1 MSYQALPGFVNDP
14 PGSVT
19 LTSSRRAVI
28 HRPVNKSIRSYLWNV
43 DDSAFKLIEILFLFP
58 DPNNSTSS
66 QVKETKNDKPM
77 HNTNAKLV
85 RALTNNLTESRPSGA
100 EVNRGNI
107 IFVRGAKTSDGGHIL
122 LRTDSLQ
129 TSKTSLVLD
138 EGDHGKLGQIFIQ
151 QSDIAEG
158 VLLQSVKRLGGGTPI
173 FLLSG
178 NDNGNGHFLI
188 QTTSAE
194 DVHSVADIGEEQGGD
209 NILLQALEGL
219 HDNETSSTR
228 GISTPIGSGKA
239 LRKDDSR
246 LEESISKR

>member
-1 MSYQALPGFVNDP
+1 MN
-14 PGSVT
+14 
-19 LTSSRRAVI
+19 
-28 HRPVNKSIRSYLWNV
+28 
-43 DDSAFKLIEILFLFP
+43 
-58 DPNNSTSS
+58 DPNNPTSS

-85 RALTNNLTESRPSGA
+85 RALTNNLTETRPSGA

-122 LRTDSLQ
+122 LRTESVPA
-129 TSKTSLVLD
+129 SKTSLVLE

-151 QSDIAEG
+151 QGDLAEG
-158 VLLQSVKRLGGGTPI
+158 VLLQSVKRLGSGTPI

-194 DVHSVADIGEEQGGD
+194 DVHSVADVGEEQGGD

-219 HDNETSSTR
+219 HDNETSNSR
-228 GISTPIGSGKA
+228 GISTPIGSGRA
-239 LRKDDSR
+239 LD
-246 LEESISKR
+246 